1 MTTPQEPGAARPT
14 EGSVAAEP
22 ANLHGPATESAAPAD
37 PYAAAVES
45 AARLAA
51 AGLGRPDIAL
61 VLGSGLAPAADALG
75 PADAE
80 IAFAGL
86 GGLPAPTV
94 AGHVPRVRL
103 VRCGGKR
110 VLAFLGRPHLYEG
123 HSPATVVHPVRTAIA
138 AGCRIVVLTNAA
150 GAIADSLRPGDPVL
164 ISDHIN
170 LTGASPLA
178 GPPPPSGLPGRFADM
193 TAVYPVQ
200 LRRAAHRV
208 APGLP
213 ESVYAGLRG
222 PQYETPAEIRM
233 LRTCGAGLV
242 GMSTV
247 LEAIAARHLGA
258 AVLGLS
264 LVTNIAAGLAAEP
277 LAHADVLDAG
287 QRSAVAVGG
296 LLAAILPELG

>member
-1 MTTPQEPGAARPT
+1 MTTPHEPGPAQLT
-14 EGSVAAEP
+14 DGSVAAGP
-22 ANLHGPATESAAPAD
+22 ANRDGPATDGTEPAD
-37 PYAAAVES
+37 PFAAAAES

-51 AGLGRPDIAL
+51 AGLSRPDIAL

-103 VRCGGKR
+103 VPCGGKR
-110 VLAFLGRPHLYEG
+110 VLVFLGRPHLYEG
-123 HSPATVVHPVRTAIA
+123 HSPATVVHSVRTAIA
-138 AGCRIVVLTNAA
+138 AGCRIIVLTNAA
-150 GAIADSLRPGDPVL
+150 GAIAEGLRPGEPVL

-170 LTGASPLA
+170 LTGVSPLA
-178 GPPPPSGLPGRFADM
+178 GPPPPAGQPGRFADM
-193 TAVYPVQ
+193 TAVYPAQ
-200 LRRAAHRV
+200 LRRAVHRV

-213 ESVYAGLRG
+213 ESVYAGVRG

-258 AVLGLS
+258 DVLGVS